1 MTLRARV
8 RSWLGVH
15 TLVNQQSF
23 QTEFLGS
30 TLFHVQRRIN
40 EVHDAN
46 HLVAVR
52 MVEEFAQLKEILMR
66 NMEAYNSAIAELTAR
81 VSELKTVEDSAVAL
95 ISGLRERINQLITES
110 DGIVPVEELQKLSS
124 SIDVGTRKLADAVA
138 ANTAPEPVAAPQAP
152 PATEEKPVQDAGTE
166 PKAAE

>member
-1 MTLRARV
+1 
-8 RSWLGVH
+8 
-15 TLVNQQSF
+15 
-23 QTEFLGS
+23 
-30 TLFHVQRRIN
+30 
-40 EVHDAN
+40 
-46 HLVAVR
+46 
-52 MVEEFAQLKEILMR
+52 MR

-152 PATEEKPVQDAGTE
+152 SSTEPVQDAGTE